1 MIAAQRQVRV
11 LVSPLLLRT
20 SHALRRLPQQEPK
33 QRIALLTDVAQ
44 PPAVGTGVLTGNQS
58 QIAGHL
64 FAATKPSRGTKDQH
78 KGQRRDRPHA
88 RMGLQPLHLRHPRSF
103 FLDRLAQL
111 IDARVEAVQQFE
123 QFLPAPS
130 GPGRQPQR
138 LQCARPFPV
147 HSPRLRRTP
156 SFMAIACN

>member
-1 MIAAQRQVRV
+1 MAG
-11 LVSPLLLRT
+11 
-20 SHALRRLPQQEPK
+20 LRRSAKCAYWCRHCSSERATLCADLPQQEPK

-111 IDARVEAVQQFE
+111 IDARVEAVQGVEEKLCLRKQ
-123 QFLPAPS
+123 QPA
-130 GPGRQPQR
+130 
-138 LQCARPFPV
+138 LWK
-147 HSPRLRRTP
+147 L
-156 SFMAIACN
+156 